1 MGELGE
7 RLQAAREAKELTI
20 DQVAEAIRI
29 QRTYLEAL
37 ESESFGAFS
46 SELHAHG
53 FLRNYASYLG
63 LKPEEISALYDRT
76 RGKAPHRAK
85 KGRQAA
91 TADSADPIACAI
103 VQHTGPA
110 APAPPAQAKQT
121 RSWRS
126 YLPVPI
132 RHRAGRS
139 SADAP
144 FSTPAQTRRG
154 RVGAILGDALL
165 LLIGVVFLSIVGV
178 YLYRRYATPVGQN
191 GLTDGPTPVPTAV
204 PLPTF
209 DGTAY
214 TMDVNL
220 MYAEHRLDV
229 QQRIDYT
236 NVTSTTLTDLMLNV
250 HPNRSK
256 GTFTLNDVKIDV
268 NGEKVK
274 PEVFP
279 LDVTLKVVL
288 PDELPP
294 DEHVTLYLSY
304 TLSLPRIEPDA
315 QFSDASFG
323 YSNRAISLGNWYPVM
338 APYRQDK
345 GWYTLSYFPV
355 GDPYV
360 TEVADYHVT
369 ITATQGVI
377 VAGTGVETQSG
388 NRWHY
393 EAQRARSFALT
404 ASDVYLI
411 DSAPVDASVPEAERS
426 GAAGDQRVYS
436 YYFPGNETAGR
447 AALDAATQALELFI
461 ELYGPYPY
469 PAYRLCETDFAGGLE
484 FSGLTFLG
492 STFYDQYD
500 GTARTGLITLI
511 AHEVSHQWFYGLVG
525 SDQVSEPWLDEAL
538 AQYSSYLYYERY
550 LPGDK
555 EWWWD
560 TEIRQYAPAGKI
572 DRLIWEFRNNPDY
585 VNAVYRRGAEFV
597 QDLRGV
603 MGDPT
608 FTDFLKEYVRRY
620 SYQLA
625 KSRDFFTLVQEF
637 TTADLMPLQEAYFRQ
652 RAVP

>member
-1 MGELGE
+1 ME
-7 RLQAAREAKELTI
+7 
-20 DQVAEAIRI
+20 
-29 QRTYLEAL
+29 
-37 ESESFGAFS
+37 
-46 SELHAHG
+46 
-53 FLRNYASYLG
+53 
-63 LKPEEISALYDRT
+63 
-76 RGKAPHRAK
+76 
-85 KGRQAA
+85 
-91 TADSADPIACAI
+91 
-103 VQHTGPA
+103 
-110 APAPPAQAKQT
+110 
-121 RSWRS
+121 
-126 YLPVPI
+126 
-132 RHRAGRS
+132 GRS
-139 SADAP
+139 RLAP
-144 FSTPAQTRRG
+144 SSPFATPAQSQRG
-154 RVGAILGDALL
+154 RASAIVGDALL
-165 LLIGVVFLSIVGV
+165 LLIGVVFLSIAVV
-178 YLYRRYATPVGQN
+178 YLYQRQAVGQIQP
-191 GLTDGPTPVPTAV
+191 TDGPTPVPTAI

-214 TMDVNL
+214 TMGVNL
-220 MYAEHRLDV
+220 NYAEHRLDV
-229 QQRIDYT
+229 RQRIDYT

-256 GTFTLNDVKIDV
+256 GTFTLNDVKVDV
-268 NGEKVK
+268 DGEMTQ

-288 PDELPP
+288 PNELPP

-315 QFSDASFG
+315 EFSDASLG
-323 YSNRAISLGNWYPVM
+323 YSKRAISLGNWYPVV

-345 GWYTLSYFPV
+345 GWYTRSYFPV

-369 ITATQGVI
+369 VTATQGVI
-377 VAGTGVETQSG
+377 VAGTGVETHSG

-393 EAQRARSFALT
+393 EAQRARSFALA

-411 DSAPVDASVPEAERS
+411 DTAPVGVV
-426 GAAGDQRVYS
+426 GDQSVYS

-447 AALDAATQALELFI
+447 AALDTAAKAIELFT
-461 ELYGPYPY
+461 ELYGSYPY

-500 GTARTGLITLI
+500 GTARASLISLT

-525 SDQVSEPWLDEAL
+525 NDQVSEPWLDEAL

-572 DRLIWEFRNNPDY
+572 DMLIYQFRNNRDY
-585 VNAVYRRGAEFV
+585 MNAVYRRGAEFV
-597 QDLRGV
+597 QDLRET
-603 MGDPT
+603 MGDPA
-608 FTDFLKEYVRRY
+608 FFGFLKEYIQRFA
-620 SYQLA
+620 YQLA

-652 RAVP
+652 RALP

>member
-20 DQVAEAIRI
+20 DQVAEGSRI

-37 ESESFGAFS
+37 ESESFDSFS
-46 SELHAHG
+46 SELHTRG

-63 LKPEEISALYDRT
+63 LKPEEMLALYDKT
-76 RGKAPHRAK
+76 RGRAHHRAK
-85 KGRQAA
+85 QGHQAGA
-91 TADSADPIACAI
+91 TGSADR
-103 VQHTGPA
+103 VQHAGPA
-110 APAPPAQAKQT
+110 APAIHAPAKQA

-132 RHRAGRS
+132 WHRTSRPSG
-139 SADAP
+139 DTP
-144 FSTPAQTRRG
+144 FSPPVQTRRG
-154 RVGAILGDALL
+154 RVTAILGDALL
-165 LLIGVVFLSIVGV
+165 VLIGVVFLSIAGI
-178 YLYRRYATPVGQN
+178 YLYRRYATPVGQI
-191 GLTDGPTPVPTAV
+191 GPADGPTPTPTVIA
-204 PLPTF
+204 LPAL

-214 TMDVNL
+214 TIDVSLN
-220 MYAEHRLDV
+220 YTQHKLDV
-229 QQRIDYT
+229 KQRIDYT

-250 HPNRSK
+250 YPNRSK
-256 GTFTLNDVKIDV
+256 GIFTLNDAKIDV
-268 NGEKVK
+268 DGEMVE
-274 PEVFP
+274 PTVSP
-279 LDVTLKVVL
+279 LDVTLKVAL
-288 PDELPP
+288 PNELLP

-315 QFSDASFG
+315 QFSNASFG
-323 YSNRAISLGNWYPVM
+323 YSKRVISLGNWYPIV
-338 APYRQDK
+338 APYRQDE
-345 GWYTLSYFPV
+345 GWYTPSYFQV

-377 VAGTGVETQSG
+377 VAGTGVETHSG

-404 ASDVYLI
+404 ASDLYLI
-411 DSAPVDASVPEAERS
+411 DSAPVGASAPEAGRS
-426 GAAGDQRVYS
+426 GAAGDQMVYS

-447 AALDAATQALELFI
+447 AALDAATRALELFT

-492 STFYDQYD
+492 SIFYDQYD
-500 GTARTGLITLI
+500 GTARTSLTSLT

-572 DRLIWEFRNNPDY
+572 DKLIWEFRNNREY
-585 VNAVYRRGAEFV
+585 MNAVYRRGAEFLR
-597 QDLRGV
+597 DLREV

-625 KSRDFFTLVQEF
+625 RSRDFFTLVREF

-652 RAVP
+652 RTVP